1 MKYILFAVVGVSL
14 VWELSFSGWNLLV
27 VANPFD
33 LSCVMWGVATVYL
46 CDFTAAMAGRNSPY
60 MTEFYHSLKKDFAV
74 SALWGATLFAVLCQI
89 PARYSFASLDIASF
103 GMPLLVYS
111 LFATVESGKIE
122 IFRQSL
128 PKRIVCL
135 LIFAMFAAYLYF
147 AHLLIEIGRND
158 YPASKALWYQ
168 ITILAT
174 SLAVFVGSYFIRFAL
189 LKRRLEPSPILLR
202 FFDGVPGAVGI
213 YRLAS
218 EASHAW
224 NQHVAELEIEA
235 RTAVILRRRKRL
247 KSKRR

>member
-1 MKYILFAVVGVSL
+1 MKYILFGVLGVSL
-14 VWELSFSGWNLLV
+14 AWELSFSGWNLLA
-27 VANPFD
+27 VANPFNI
-33 LSCVMWGVATVYL
+33 SGVMWGVATIYL

-60 MTEFYHSLKKDFAV
+60 MTEFYLSLKRDFAV
-74 SALWGATLFAVLCQI
+74 SAIWGTTIFAVLCQV

-103 GMPLLVYS
+103 GMPFLIYS
-111 LFATVESGKIE
+111 LFATVECGKIK
-122 IFRQSL
+122 IFTQSL
-128 PKRIVCL
+128 PKRIVCFL
-135 LIFAMFAAYLYF
+135 VFAMLAAYLYF
-147 AHLLIEIGRND
+147 VHLLIEIGSND

-174 SLAVFVGSYFIRFAL
+174 SLAVFVGSYFVRFAL

-224 NQHVAELEIEA
+224 NQHVAELEIQA
-235 RTAVILRRRKRL
+235 RKAVILKRRKRL